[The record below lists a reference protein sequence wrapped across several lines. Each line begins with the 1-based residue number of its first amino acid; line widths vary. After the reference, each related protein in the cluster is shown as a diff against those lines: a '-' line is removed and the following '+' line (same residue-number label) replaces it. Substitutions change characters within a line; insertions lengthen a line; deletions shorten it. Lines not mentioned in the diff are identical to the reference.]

1 MRDYLSL
8 KPQQNRCCS
17 FYRSPGHLSRSK
29 LVFRFDSIYIDLDLW
44 KSIDSWWEIL
54 EVVDGLC
61 ETCSQMTRD
70 RGGTRRSGPRTKK
83 ANSTGLKELA
93 EYLGLAPATISL
105 VMNGAAVADTIA
117 QETRDLIYEGARK
130 LNYKPNF
137 LARSLRTGRSFT
149 IGVMVPEV
157 SQGYNA
163 TVLSGIEDHLL
174 QEGYFYFVASHRFRR
189 DLVDEYGQMFLHRS
203 CDGLIVVNTGWRRQL
218 PIPVAT
224 VSNHEETKGVTNI
237 VLDHRRAA
245 EIALRHL
252 VELGHR
258 KIAVIKG
265 QEFVPDT
272 EVRWHAIAS
281 VAQELGVPISPK
293 LTIQIERNS
302 PSPELGYRVTRE
314 LLASREP
321 FTALFAFN
329 DISAL
334 GAMRAIDEFGS
345 RVPRDVSVIG
355 FDNIETAA
363 YHIPGLTTVQQPL
376 RKMGMMAAENILRR
390 IARPEDEM
398 SRIAAKIIVE
408 PELIVRGTTAAA
420 PASRKRRSNKIL
432 QLS

>member
-1 MRDYLSL
+1 MGTDKQRRARNADPRRTG
-8 KPQQNRCCS
+8 K
-17 FYRSPGHLSRSK
+17 SP
-29 LVFRFDSIYIDLDLW
+29 
-44 KSIDSWWEIL
+44 
-54 EVVDGLC
+54 
-61 ETCSQMTRD
+61 
-70 RGGTRRSGPRTKK
+70 
-83 ANSTGLKELA
+83 GLKELA
-93 EYLGLAPATISL
+93 DYLGLAPATVSL

-117 QETRDLIYEGARK
+117 QETKDLIYEGARK

-189 DLVDEYGQMFLHRS
+189 DLVDEYPQMFLDRS
-203 CDGLIVVNTGWRRQL
+203 CDGLIVVNTSWRRPL

-224 VSNHEETKGVTNI
+224 VSSHEEVKGVTNI

-245 EIALRHL
+245 DVALRHL

-272 EVRWHAIAS
+272 EVRWSAIAS

-293 LTIQIERNS
+293 LTVQIERNS
-302 PSPELGYRVTRE
+302 PSPELGYRVTQD
-314 LLASREP
+314 LLASGEP

-334 GAMRAIDEFGS
+334 GAMRAIDEFGW

-363 YHIPGLTTVQQPL
+363 YHTPGLTTVEQPL
-376 RKMGMMAAENILRR
+376 RKMGKMAAENVLRR
-390 IARPEDEM
+390 ISRPEDEL

-408 PELIVRGTTAAA
+408 PELIVRGTTAAVPSHKA
-420 PASRKRRSNKIL
+420 ARKGSL
-432 QLS
+432 QLR